1 MWLEVCAWGVLARV
15 MPLLLTMAVAA
26 SLLEMKESVVY
37 TAACHT
43 AFYQGDEPVLTTRA
57 R

>member
-1 MWLEVCAWGVLARV
+1 MWLEGCAWGVLVRA
-15 MPLLLTMAVAA
+15 MPFLLTMAMAA
-26 SLLEMKESVVY
+26 SLLEIKDNAAY

-43 AFYQGDEPVLTTRA
+43 AFYQGDEPILTTRA